1 MPLTLETLLD
11 LLGPT
16 RRPVAELW
24 AALGVE
30 RKELQAF
37 IAAHRD
43 ALAEAGA
50 MLHTATMS
58 QASSPRQYVSVEG
71 ARVAALSRPV
81 GDAPAPLVK
90 VEAAPLAPLGALA
103 DAGRAAD
110 AAAARGVLARY
121 RADLAAETRRAQD
134 ADLARW
140 GRFLAATG
148 AAGAGCAWADDP
160 GCWAGVS
167 WGLVEAFPRWQEAEG
182 YSLAS
187 VARALSTVRTYAKQ
201 AARAGALTPEA
212 LRLIETGKA
221 PRARAARNRDAGR
234 EQTRKG
240 HKKAEAVA
248 LTRAQARA
256 LKRQPD
262 TPQGRR
268 DALLMALLLDH
279 GLRIGEVADL
289 KVTDLDLAAG
299 RLRFYRRKVDKTQ
312 VHTLSRDALR
322 AARRY
327 FTAADDGPAG
337 PSPSLP
343 SGPPPRFSGAGA
355 PPAAGPLLRGGAEGQ
370 PGARGELGAPG
381 VSVRK
386 LAARVRALGERAG
399 VHGLS
404 PHDCRHAW
412 ATWASESGTPVRDL
426 QEAGGWAS
434 PNMPLRYAAAAAIA
448 NERVRLGEDDEPD
461 AEGDA

>member
-167 WGLVEAFPRWQEAEG
+167 WGLVEAFTRWQEAEG

-212 LRLIETGKA
+212 LRLIETVKA

-327 FTAADDGPAG
+327 FDAG
-337 PSPSLP
+337 D
-343 SGPPPRFSGAGA
+343 A
-355 PPAAGPLLRGGAEGQ
+355 PAAGPLLRGGAEGQ